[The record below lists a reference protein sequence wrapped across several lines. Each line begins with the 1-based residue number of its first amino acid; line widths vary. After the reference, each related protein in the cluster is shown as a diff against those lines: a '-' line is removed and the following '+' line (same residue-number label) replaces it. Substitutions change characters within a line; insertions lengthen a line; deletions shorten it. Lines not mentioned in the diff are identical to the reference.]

1 MFLGPVLIGILIE
14 VFSRSTGYL
23 IMGALSIASTIL
35 IKTSIKRSKK
45 EASKEEF
52 PLEEMLINRK

>member
-1 MFLGPVLIGILIE
+1 LIE